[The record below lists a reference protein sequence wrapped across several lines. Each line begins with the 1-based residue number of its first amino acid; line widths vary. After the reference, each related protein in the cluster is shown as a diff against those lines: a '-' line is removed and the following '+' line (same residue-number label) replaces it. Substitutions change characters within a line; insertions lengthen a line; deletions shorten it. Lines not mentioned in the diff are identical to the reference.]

1 MSLVIEVDFFNSYV
15 VRKVRSYRSDVFFAY
30 PGTWWPGATSPGGYR
45 TSKAIQTTD
54 NWYIEESRIRGG
66 FNNASTKQGVR
77 AYLDDPN
84 PLQQNRKATLIY
96 SGIYNSRTGV
106 NQTNVFSVGTDIT
119 RSMDPSHGSIQLTY
133 AEDTNLIVWQENRI
147 HRALID
153 KDTIYTTESGTQTQ
167 AGKVVIGQ
175 LTPYKGEYGISKNP
189 ESFAIYNYRKYFA
202 DKNRNAIMR
211 LSNDGLTEIS
221 MYGMMDWFRD
231 NLAEMNNDSGVN
243 GFKPFISCLVSEAAG
258 ASSYILNVD
267 GDNSNF
273 ITPGMQI
280 DFGNESSTPDGLI
293 VSVIIDNDDGSK
305 KLILNKSVGIQ
316 RSVDDIVKF
325 GVSTKSQIIGGWDIH
340 NKNYVV
346 SLQRV
351 PVPLEFDVGTLGR
364 KDYTLVFDE
373 KINGWV
379 SFMDF
384 IPSFMFSVVNKF
396 YTTLKNQ
403 VYEHYY
409 DEVPQL
415 TFRSRFYNVD
425 YGSDITF
432 VFNQGPSIM
441 KTFNT
446 VSYEGSS
453 GWEVEGFKSGMEG
466 FDSIDGSWVEF
477 ADDVKKIKSY
487 AEGLYSD
494 PVTQQPVRVG
504 FNRKENKYVAN
515 LVSKSIARPGEVRFG
530 PDLTGIKGYF
540 ATVKVKTDE
549 TTDPG
554 GVKELWSAGTEFTQS
569 NGFQ

>member
-15 VRKVRSYRSDVFFAY
+15 VRKVRSQRSKFFFSQN
-30 PGTWWPGATSPGGYR
+30 GTWWPGATKQGGYG
-45 TSKAIQTTD
+45 SYDPQVTD

-96 SGIYNSRTGV
+96 SGIYNSRTGI

-119 RSMDPSHGSIQLTY
+119 KSMDPSYGSIQKTY
-133 AEDTNLIVWQENRI
+133 SEDTNLIVFQENRI

-167 AGKVVIGQ
+167 AGAAVIGQ

-189 ESFAIYNYRKYFA
+189 ESFAIYNYRKYFS
-202 DKNRNAIMR
+202 DRNRNAIMR
-211 LSNDGLTEIS
+211 LSNDGLTEVS

-231 NLAEMNNDSGVN
+231 NLAKMDYDSSTTP
-243 GFKPFISCLVSEAAG
+243 FKPSISCTVSETAG
-258 ASSYILNVD
+258 ASSYILNVE
-267 GDNSNF
+267 GDDIEL

-280 DFGNESSTPDGLI
+280 NFGNGIFTPNDLT
-293 VSVIIDNDDGSK
+293 VSVIVDDNGSK
-305 KLILNKSVGIQ
+305 KLFLNRSVGNQ
-316 RSVDDIVKF
+316 RDIGDVVKF
-325 GVSTKSQIIGGWDIH
+325 EISSKSQIVGGWDIH

-346 SLQRV
+346 SLQKM
-351 PVPLEFDVGTLGR
+351 PVAKEFDAGNIGR
-364 KDYTLVFDE
+364 ADYTVVFDE

-384 IPSFMFSVVNKF
+384 IPSFMFSVLNKF
-396 YTTLKNQ
+396 YTTVKNQ

-409 DEVPQL
+409 DDVPQL

-441 KTFNT
+441 KTFST

-477 ADDVKKIKSY
+477 ADDIKRIRSY
-487 AEGLYSD
+487 NEGLYTD
-494 PVTQQPVRVG
+494 PVTQQPTRAG

-515 LVSKSIARPGEVRFG
+515 LVAKSTARPGEVRFG

-540 ATVKVKTDE
+540 ATVKIKTDE

-554 GVKELWSAGTEFTQS
+554 GVKELWSAGTEFSQS

>member
-1 MSLVIEVDFFNSYV
+1 MSLVIEVDFFNSYI
-15 VRKVRSYRSDVFFAY
+15 VRKVRSQRSNVFFSQN
-30 PGTWWPGATSPGGYR
+30 GTWWPGATKQGGYG
-45 TSKAIQTTD
+45 TYANQSAD

-66 FNNASTKQGVR
+66 FNNASTRQGVR

-96 SGIYNSRTGV
+96 SGIYNSRTGI

-167 AGKVVIGQ
+167 AGAAVIGQ

-202 DKNRNAIMR
+202 DRNRNAIMR

-231 NLAEMNNDSGVN
+231 NLAEMNFDSSVN
-243 GFKPFISCLVSEAAG
+243 NFKPFISCTVSEVAG
-258 ASSYILNVD
+258 ANSFILNVE
-267 GDNSNF
+267 GDNIDL

-280 DFGNESSTPDGLI
+280 NFGNGVFTPNDLT
-293 VSVIIDNDDGSK
+293 VSVILDNNGSK
-305 KLILNKSVGIQ
+305 KLFLSGPVVDQREVGD
-316 RSVDDIVKF
+316 VVNF
-325 GVSTKSQIIGGWDIH
+325 EVSNKSQIIGGWDIH

-346 SLQRV
+346 SLQRT
-351 PVPLEFDVGTLGR
+351 PGM
-364 KDYTLVFDE
+364 KDFNTGSISHKDETLVFDE

-384 IPSFMFSVVNKF
+384 IPSFMFSIVNKF
-396 YTTLKNQ
+396 YTTLKND

-409 DEVPQL
+409 DDVPQL
-415 TFRSRFYNVD
+415 TFRSRFYDVD

-441 KTFNT
+441 KTFST
-446 VSYEGSS
+446 ISYEGSS
-453 GWEVEGFKSGMEG
+453 GWEVEAFKSGKEG
-466 FDSIDGSWVEF
+466 FDSVDGTWVEF
-477 ADDVKKIKSY
+477 ADDIKRIRSY
-487 AEGLYSD
+487 AEGLYLD
-494 PVTQQPVRVG
+494 PVTQQPTRAG

-515 LVSKSIARPGEVRFG
+515 LVAKSTPRPGEVRFG

-540 ATVKVKTDE
+540 ATVKIKTDE

-554 GVKELWSAGTEFTQS
+554 GIKELWSAGTEFSQS